1 MSIDEKLD
9 ILQGCFGQEIH
20 DLRALI
26 LVLIVFADELTQVT
40 YAKHGIHFRPISPL
54 SRFRTLIPLVVHVKL
69 LCGGSFS
76 HLNYGRYETP
86 NHMGADDVRA
96 RTSSVEQCSKSL

>member
-1 MSIDEKLD
+1 MSLIN
-9 ILQGCFGQEIH
+9 

-40 YAKHGIHFRPISPL
+40 YAKHGIHFRPMSAL
-54 SRFRTLIPLVVHVKL
+54 SRFRTLIPLVVVVKL
-69 LCGGSFS
+69 VCGVRSGIS
-76 HLNYGRYETP
+76 NYGRYERP
-86 NHMGADDVRA
+86 NQMGAVDVRA